1 LTKYSDLPPICKG
14 YLLNYHFWRQR
25 YTKRNSWLKSY
36 LFAMEARSNE
46 ERFWPS
52 QVKIGYIPTG
62 IYRENQFQKDEL
74 KKFRLMKKN
83 HIRNIAIISHVDH
96 GKTTLLNAMLKQTGV
111 FRVNQAV
118 EDRVMDSLDLEKE
131 RGITIMA
138 KNTAIDY
145 NGVKINI
152 VDTPGHADF
161 GGEVERSLNMVDG
174 AILLVDASEGP
185 LPQTRFVLKKAL
197 ALHLPIILIINK
209 IDRADA
215 RIEEVINDTYDLFI
229 DLGAGENQIE
239 FPILYTNA
247 KIGVSHKKRGD
258 DSTDLRPLLQT
269 IIEYIPAPR
278 GNDEDIPQF
287 LVTNLDYDPYV
298 GQIALGRLQSG
309 KLEMNSNYSLC
320 TKEKIVPGIKFTALY
335 TFYGLT
341 KKAVTS
347 VESGDIIALS
357 GVENVSIGD
366 TISSMTDPRPLPRL
380 QVDEP
385 TVSMMF
391 YVNDSPFAG
400 TEGKYLT
407 SRHLLERLEK
417 EALRNVAIK
426 IKKLDRT
433 DAFEVCGRGELQM
446 AVLIETMRR
455 EGYEL
460 MVSRPQVITKEQ
472 KGKTLEPV
480 ERLFLDIPEEF
491 VGKITEKL
499 SVRKG
504 RMESLVNKGSGRVSM
519 EFLIPSRGLIGF
531 RSQFLTDTKG
541 GGVMNSLLEDYSPWF
556 GPIPQRMTGALV
568 ADRSGRVTSYA
579 SFAMED
585 RGEMIVEI
593 GTEVYAG
600 MIVGE
605 RNRSSDLNVNII
617 KEKKLTNMRASTS
630 DTTIILRPPR
640 ILSLDQAIEFIAE
653 DELVEIT
660 PKSVRLRKMELD
672 AARRQQKSRK
682 DD

>member
-1 LTKYSDLPPICKG
+1 
-14 YLLNYHFWRQR
+14 
-25 YTKRNSWLKSY
+25 
-36 LFAMEARSNE
+36 
-46 ERFWPS
+46 
-52 QVKIGYIPTG
+52 
-62 IYRENQFQKDEL
+62 
-74 KKFRLMKKN
+74 MKKD
-83 HIRNIAIISHVDH
+83 HLRNIAIISHVDH

-118 EDRVMDSLDLEKE
+118 EDRIMDSLDLEKE

-138 KNTAIDY
+138 KNTAVDY

-197 ALHLPIILIINK
+197 ALHLPIILVINK
-209 IDRADA
+209 IDRSDA
-215 RIEEVINDTYDLFI
+215 RIDEVINDTYDLFI
-229 DLGAGENQIE
+229 DLGAGEKQIE

-247 KIGVSHKKRGD
+247 KIGVSHKKIGD

-269 IIEYIPAPR
+269 IIEYIPAPQ

-287 LVTNLDYDPYV
+287 LITNLDYDSYV
-298 GQIALGRLQSG
+298 GQIAIGRLQSG

-320 TKEKIVPGIKFTALY
+320 TKEKIISGIKFTALY

-341 KKAVTS
+341 KKPVDL

-407 SRHLLERLEK
+407 SRHLLERLEN

-460 MVSRPQVITKEQ
+460 MVSRPRVITKEQ
-472 KGKTLEPV
+472 KGKTFEPV

-499 SVRKG
+499 SIRKG

-541 GGVMNSLLEDYSPWF
+541 GGVMNSLLEDYAPWF
-556 GPIPQRMTGALV
+556 GAIPQRMTGALV

-600 MIVGE
+600 IIVGE
-605 RNRSSDLNVNII
+605 RNRSSDLNVNIT

-672 AARRQQKSRK
+672 ATKRQQKSRK
-682 DD
+682 DE

>member
-1 LTKYSDLPPICKG
+1 
-14 YLLNYHFWRQR
+14 
-25 YTKRNSWLKSY
+25 
-36 LFAMEARSNE
+36 
-46 ERFWPS
+46 
-52 QVKIGYIPTG
+52 
-62 IYRENQFQKDEL
+62 
-74 KKFRLMKKN
+74 MKKD
-83 HIRNIAIISHVDH
+83 HLRNIAIISHVDH

-118 EDRVMDSLDLEKE
+118 EDRIMDSLDLEKE

-138 KNTAIDY
+138 KNTAVDY

-197 ALHLPIILIINK
+197 ALHLPIILVINK
-209 IDRADA
+209 IDRSDA
-215 RIEEVINDTYDLFI
+215 RIDEVINDSYDLFI
-229 DLGAGENQIE
+229 DLGAEEKQIE

-247 KIGVSHKKRGD
+247 KIGVSHKKIGD
-258 DSTDLRPLLQT
+258 DSSDLQPLLQT

-287 LVTNLDYDPYV
+287 LVTNLDYDSYI
-298 GQIALGRLQSG
+298 GQIAIGRLQSG

-400 TEGKYLT
+400 KEGKYLT

-499 SVRKG
+499 SIRKG

-541 GGVMNSLLEDYSPWF
+541 GGVMNSLLEDYAPWF

-568 ADRSGRVTSYA
+568 ADRSGRITSYA

-605 RNRSSDLNVNII
+605 RNRSSDLTVNIT

-630 DTTIILRPPR
+630 DTTLILRPSR

-672 AARRQQKSRK
+672 ATRRQQKSRK
-682 DD
+682 DN

>member
-1 LTKYSDLPPICKG
+1 
-14 YLLNYHFWRQR
+14 
-25 YTKRNSWLKSY
+25 
-36 LFAMEARSNE
+36 
-46 ERFWPS
+46 
-52 QVKIGYIPTG
+52 
-62 IYRENQFQKDEL
+62 
-74 KKFRLMKKN
+74 MKKN
-83 HIRNIAIISHVDH
+83 HLRNIAIISHVDH

-111 FRVNQAV
+111 FHANRVV
-118 EDRVMDSLDLEKE
+118 EDRVMDSMDLERE

-138 KNTAIDY
+138 KNTAVNY

-197 ALHLPIILIINK
+197 GLHLPIILVINK
-209 IDRADA
+209 IDRSDA
-215 RIEEVINDTYDLFI
+215 RIEEVINETYDLFI
-229 DLGAGENQIE
+229 DLGAEENQIE

-247 KIGVSHKKRGD
+247 KIGVSHKKMGD
-258 DSTDLRPLLQT
+258 ESPDLSSLLQT
-269 IIEYIPAPR
+269 IIEYMPPPT

-298 GQIALGRLQSG
+298 GQIAVGRLQSG
-309 KLEMNSNYSLC
+309 RLEMNSNYSLC
-320 TKEKIVPGIKFTALY
+320 TAEKIVPGIKFSALY

-341 KKAVTS
+341 KKQIDM
-347 VESGDIIALS
+347 VESGDIIALA
-357 GVENVSIGD
+357 GVDNVKIGD
-366 TISSMTDPRPLPRL
+366 TISSLTDPIPLPRL
-380 QVDEP
+380 LVDEP

-391 YVNDSPFAG
+391 YVNDGPFAG
-400 TEGKYLT
+400 KEGKFLT

-426 IKKLDRT
+426 IKKLERT
-433 DAFEVCGRGELQM
+433 DVFEVCGRGELQM

-460 MVSRPQVITKEQ
+460 MVSRPRVITRDIN
-472 KGKTLEPV
+472 GKTHEPV

-491 VGKITEKL
+491 VGRITEKL
-499 SVRKG
+499 SIRKG

-541 GGVMNSLLEDYSPWF
+541 GGVMNSLLEDYAPWA
-556 GPIPQRMTGALV
+556 GAIPQRLSGVLV
-568 ADRSGRVTSYA
+568 ADRPGRVTSYA
-579 SFAMED
+579 SYAMED

-630 DTTIILRPPR
+630 DATVILRPPR
-640 ILSLDQAIEFIAE
+640 VLSLDQAIEFIAE

-672 AARRQQKSRK
+672 ATKRQMKSRK
-682 DD
+682 ED